1 MECSSSCSAWKG
13 AAEPAPRQSNACS
26 SNSTLP
32 QFWAALN
39 WVCHWSSV
47 SHFPPGIIKSAC
59 KMVPKR
65 ENGAQIHTEKLQRG
79 TFLKE
84 TSQQCSSVSH
94 GLCRREISS
103 FPLLTSPFPS
113 PSSQK
118 ALTAQAMEST
128 RNTRYFVSTFL
139 SLLQNREQLFP
150 PKKCKDSIRAC
161 FQSLLSQSIGKG
173 IWSHKRKPFDA

>member
-1 MECSSSCSAWKG
+1 MERSSSCSAWKG
-13 AAEPAPRQSNACS
+13 AAEPASRQSNACS

-84 TSQQCSSVSH
+84 TSQQCPTWALQERDIFLPLAH
-94 GLCRREISS
+94 QPLS
-103 FPLLTSPFPS
+103 FPQLSESSDSPGHGKHKKHTVLCQHLSLPVTKQGAALSTKEMQGFNLCVFPK
-113 PSSQK
+113 PSVPERRK
-118 ALTAQAMEST
+118 
-128 RNTRYFVSTFL
+128 RNTVT
-139 SLLQNREQLFP
+139 Q
-150 PKKCKDSIRAC
+150 KKAI
-161 FQSLLSQSIGKG
+161 
-173 IWSHKRKPFDA
+173 